1 MTDWVIAELETRPV
15 VEEVMEERLR
25 QVDKEDWSHEHDDKH
40 TDFELTRAAVA
51 YALASTATPEQPTA
65 EDMGEVWPW
74 DPRWW
79 KPSSPRRNL
88 VKAAALIIAEIE
100 RLDRAEHKAD

>member
-15 VEEVMEERLR
+15 VEEVMAERLR
-25 QVDKEDWSHEHDDKH
+25 QVDKEGWSHEHDDEH
-40 TDFELTRAAVA
+40 TEFELTRAAVA
-51 YALASTATPEQPTA
+51 YALAATATPEQPTA

-74 DPRWW
+74 DPLWW